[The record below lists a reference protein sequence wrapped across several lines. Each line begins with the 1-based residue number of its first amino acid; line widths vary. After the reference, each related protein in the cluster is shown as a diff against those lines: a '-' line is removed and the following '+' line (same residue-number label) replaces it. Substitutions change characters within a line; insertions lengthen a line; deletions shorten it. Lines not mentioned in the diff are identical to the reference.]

1 MQCKV
6 KILWD
11 NEADIWVAKSD
22 DLPGLALESG
32 SCDALIEKVKYIV
45 PELMDINDMKADF
58 CDLNFVADRL
68 ERVLITQ

>member
-45 PELMDINDMKADF
+45 PELMDMNDMKADF

-68 ERVLITQ
+68 ERVLISG

>member
-45 PELMDINDMKADF
+45 PELLDMNDIKADF
-58 CDLNFVADRL
+58 CDLNFVADKL
-68 ERVLITQ
+68 ERVLISG

>member
-45 PELMDINDMKADF
+45 PELLDMNDIKADF
-58 CDLNFVADRL
+58 CDINFVADRL